1 MLCLCPPTVFRC
13 CFMSEPLLYL
23 TAKFP
28 RGLEHSLGSGW
39 SACRG
44 IHEKPTSHPCNFQP
58 TLFVLLYEQSSMH
71 VLFTSRVQASYSP
84 PVTPTGSL
92 TSQGDLS
99 SLCQTPG
106 LGCPICDSNC
116 SLSWEDLCLC

>member
-1 MLCLCPPTVFRC
+1 MLCLCPPIVFRC

-106 LGCPICDSNC
+106 LGCPICDSDC